1 MRSDADFFT
10 EIIKS
15 EMITT
20 VFQPVFD
27 FGNKTILGYEA
38 LSRGPENS
46 VLESPEALFK
56 LASVEQ
62 KISELE
68 LLCRK
73 KAIVNFANL
82 KLEGK
87 LLLNVSPNVL
97 LDPAHPKGET
107 LNLLAQNDLA
117 TNRVIIEV
125 TEQEKVA
132 DDALFKQTIQH
143 YRELGFAIAID
154 DLGAGYS
161 GLKQWSELLPDIVKI
176 DRYFIDRCDQS
187 FVKKTFLKMII
198 ELAKETGTQVIAE
211 GIERDEE
218 LLLLK
223 TLGINLMQGYLL
235 QRPIKLPQTPPD
247 FPISNVDKLLPK
259 SA

>member
-10 EIIKS
+10 EIIKN

-187 FVKKTFLKMII
+187 FVKKIFLKMII

-211 GIERDEE
+211 GIERGEE

-235 QRPIKLPQTPPD
+235 QRPDKSPQKSS
-247 FPISNVDKLLPK
+247 ILNLSNIETQLPK

>member
-1 MRSDADFFT
+1 MNSDKDFLT
-10 EIIKS
+10 EILEK

-27 FGNKTILGYEA
+27 FNNKSILGYEA
-38 LSRGPENS
+38 LSRGPANTE
-46 VLESPEALFK
+46 LESPEVLFK
-56 LASVEQ
+56 LASTEK

-97 LDPAHPKGET
+97 LDPFHPKGET
-107 LNLLAQNDLA
+107 LHLLAQNGLVA
-117 TNRVIIEV
+117 NSVIIEV
-125 TEQEKVA
+125 TEQEKVE
-132 DDALFKQTIQH
+132 DDDLFKKTIQH
-143 YRELGFAIAID
+143 YRELGFTIAID

-176 DRYFIDRCDQS
+176 DRYFIDHCDQS

-198 ELAKETGTQVIAE
+198 ELAKEMGTQVIAE

-223 TLGINLMQGYLL
+223 SLGINLMQGYLL
-235 QRPIKLPQTPPD
+235 QRP
-247 FPISNVDKLLPK
+247 SK
-259 SA
+259 SPLQVADCHFYNIENQL

>member
-1 MRSDADFFT
+1 
-10 EIIKS
+10 
-15 EMITT
+15 MITT

-27 FGNKTILGYEA
+27 FCNKTILGYEA

-56 LASVEQ
+56 LASTEH

-73 KAIVNFANL
+73 KAIVNFAKL

-107 LNLLAQNDLA
+107 LNLLSQNGLA

-125 TEQEKVA
+125 TEQEKVE
-132 DDALFKQTIQH
+132 DDELFKHTIQH
-143 YRELGFAIAID
+143 YRDLGFTIAID

-176 DRYFIDRCDQS
+176 DRYFIDHCDQN

-223 TLGINLMQGYLL
+223 SLGINLMQGYLL
-235 QRPIKLPQTPPD
+235 QRPTQSPQTL
-247 FPISNVDKLLPK
+247 PILQLSNIEVKLSKEL
-259 SA
+259 SFT

>member
-1 MRSDADFFT
+1 MRPDTDFFS
-10 EIIKS
+10 EILKN
-15 EMITT
+15 EMIST
-20 VFQPVFD
+20 VFQPIFD
-27 FGNKTILGYEA
+27 FSNKTILGYEA
-38 LSRGPENS
+38 LSRGPENT

-56 LASVEQ
+56 LAATEQ

-82 KLEGK
+82 NLEGK

-97 LDPAHPKGET
+97 LDPYHPKGET
-107 LNLLAQNDLA
+107 LHLLAQNGIA
-117 TNRVIIEV
+117 TERVIIEV
-125 TEQEKVA
+125 TEQEKVE
-132 DDALFKQTIQH
+132 DDKLFKQTIQH

-176 DRYFIDRCDQS
+176 DRYFIDYCDQN

-211 GIERDEE
+211 GIEREEE

-223 TLGINLMQGYLL
+223 SLGINLMQGYLL
-235 QRPIKLPQTPPD
+235 QRPVK
-247 FPISNVDKLLPK
+247 FPKKV
-259 SA
+259 SAFPVFNLEDQLSKRA

>member
-1 MRSDADFFT
+1 MGSDVVFFT
-10 EIIKS
+10 EILEK

-38 LSRGPENS
+38 LSRGPKDTT
-46 VLESPEALFK
+46 LESPEVLFK
-56 LASVEQ
+56 LASSEE

-73 KAIVNFANL
+73 KAIVNFAHLN
-82 KLEGK
+82 LEGK

-97 LDPAHPKGET
+97 LDPSHPKGET
-107 LNLLAQNDLA
+107 LHLLAQNGLA
-117 TNRVIIEV
+117 ANRVIIEV

-132 DDALFKQTIQH
+132 DDDLFKQTIQH
-143 YRELGFAIAID
+143 YRDLGFAIAID

-176 DRYFIDRCDQS
+176 DRYFIDHCDQS

-218 LLLLK
+218 LVLLK
-223 TLGINLMQGYLL
+223 YLGINLMQGYLL
-235 QRPIKLPQTPPD
+235 QRPVKSPQKLPYFNYHT
-247 FPISNVDKLLPK
+247 I
-259 SA
+259 

>member
-10 EIIKS
+10 EIIKN

-46 VLESPEALFK
+46 ALESPEALFK

-107 LNLLAQNDLA
+107 LNLLAQNGLA

-125 TEQEKVA
+125 TEQEKVD

-187 FVKKTFLKMII
+187 FVKKIFLKMII

-211 GIERDEE
+211 GIERGEE

-235 QRPIKLPQTPPD
+235 QRPDKSPQKSS
-247 FPISNVDKLLPK
+247 ILNLSNIETQLPK

>member
-1 MRSDADFFT
+1 MNSDVVLFA
-10 EIIKS
+10 EILEK
-15 EMITT
+15 ELITT

-38 LSRGPENS
+38 LSRGPENTQ
-46 VLESPEALFK
+46 LESPEVLFK
-56 LASVEQ
+56 LASSEQ

-73 KAIVNFANL
+73 QAIVNFADL
-82 KLEGK
+82 KLDGK

-97 LDPAHPKGET
+97 LDPYHPKGET
-107 LNLLAQNDLA
+107 LHLLAQNGLSA
-117 TNRVIIEV
+117 NRVIFEV
-125 TEQEKVA
+125 TEQEKVE
-132 DDALFKQTIQH
+132 DDDLFKQTIQH
-143 YRELGFAIAID
+143 YRDLGFAIAID

-176 DRYFIDRCDQS
+176 DRYFINNCDQS

-198 ELAKETGTQVIAE
+198 ELARETGTQVIAE

-223 TLGINLMQGYLL
+223 SLGINLMQGYLL
-235 QRPIKLPQTPPD
+235 QRPAKSPQTYTAHYPNNID
-247 FPISNVDKLLPK
+247 LTLFKI
-259 SA
+259 A

>member
-10 EIIKS
+10 EIIKN

-27 FGNKTILGYEA
+27 FGNNTILGYEA
-38 LSRGPENS
+38 LSRGPENTR
-46 VLESPEALFK
+46 LESPDALFK
-56 LASVEQ
+56 LASAEQ

-107 LNLLAQNDLA
+107 IHLLAQNGLA

-125 TEQEKVA
+125 TEQEKVE
-132 DDALFKQTIQH
+132 DDDLFKQTIQH
-143 YRELGFAIAID
+143 YRDLGFAIAID

-176 DRYFIDRCDQS
+176 DRYFIDYCDQN

-223 TLGINLMQGYLL
+223 SLGINLMQGYLL
-235 QRPIKLPQTPPD
+235 QRPIKFPQKAPAFPLSNIGTQLPQT
-247 FPISNVDKLLPK
+247 
-259 SA
+259 A

>member
-10 EIIKS
+10 EIIEK

-27 FGNKTILGYEA
+27 FSNETILGYEA
-38 LSRGPENS
+38 LSRGPENTA
-46 VLESPEALFK
+46 LESPEALFK
-56 LASVEQ
+56 LASIEK

-73 KAIVNFANL
+73 QAIVNFARL

-107 LNLLAQNDLA
+107 LHLLAQNGLA
-117 TNRVIIEV
+117 ANRVIIEV
-125 TEQEKVA
+125 TEQEKVE
-132 DDALFKQTIQH
+132 DDDLFKQTIQH
-143 YRELGFAIAID
+143 YRDLGFAIAID

-176 DRYFIDRCDQS
+176 DKYFIDNCDQS
-187 FVKKTFLKMII
+187 FVKNTFLKMII
-198 ELAKETGTQVIAE
+198 ELAKKTGTQVIAE
-211 GIERDEE
+211 GIEREEE

-223 TLGINLMQGYLL
+223 SLGINLMQGYLL
-235 QRPIKLPQTPPD
+235 QRPTKSPKNFTNSCLFNIEEQL
-247 FPISNVDKLLPK
+247 SK